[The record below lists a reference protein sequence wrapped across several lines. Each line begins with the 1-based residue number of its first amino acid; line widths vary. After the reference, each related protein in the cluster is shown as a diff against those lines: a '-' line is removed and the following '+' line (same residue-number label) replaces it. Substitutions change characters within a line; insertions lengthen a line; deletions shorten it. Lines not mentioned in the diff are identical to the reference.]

1 MFKVSLNDEVLY
13 RGWCQHEAL
22 DVLVGNP
29 ASTLEVVEDVHVN
42 SLDEATLF
50 SQLHA
55 MGVESGST
63 LKDLLSET
71 FDKVN
76 VGKESLEDLLSDF
89 QDNGTAV
96 VEALKQFKVEGSAAI
111 GEALTR
117 LGSLFKRADE
127 ETKDAD

>member
-29 ASTLEVVEDVHVN
+29 ASTLEIVEDVHVN

-71 FDKVN
+71 FDKMN
-76 VGKESLEDLLSDF
+76 LNKESVETFLSDV
-89 QDNGTAV
+89 QDNGNAV
-96 VEALKQFKVEGSAAI
+96 VETVKKFKVEGTAAI

-117 LGSLFKRADE
+117 LGSLFKRVDE